1 MILIQIS
8 TGETIKAVSDYG
20 MMIVTSGTFIAI
32 SATLMWFCVKWF
44 KSLIQNI
51 IAQQTDMLK
60 ELLSEMRKQSK
71 TMNII
76 AERLQSETLL
86 RMGVLADY
94 GFDLLTEKL
103 CHQIQRVIDENHL
116 DDREQIQR
124 KVGLLTSNLLTDLK
138 QSFSHFTWNNKRLCD
153 FFKDEWESVIVDLVL
168 AEVYSEDPNAQR
180 TWNTIRTHITRLK
193 NEFLR
198 NIN

>member
-1 MILIQIS
+1 MLLQIS

-32 SATLMWFCVKWF
+32 SAALMWFCVKWF
-44 KSLIQNI
+44 KSLVQNI
-51 IAQQTDMLK
+51 IGQQTEMLK
-60 ELLSEMRKQSK
+60 DLLSEMRKQGK
-71 TMNII
+71 TMNLI

-138 QSFSHFTWNNKRLCD
+138 QSFSHFTWNGRRLCD
-153 FFKDEWESVIVDLVL
+153 FFKDEWENVIVELVL
-168 AEVYSEDPNAQR
+168 GEVYGEDANPQR

>member
-1 MILIQIS
+1 MILLQIP
-8 TGETIKAVSDYG
+8 TGDTIKSISDYG

-32 SATLMWFCVKWF
+32 SAALMWFCVKWF

-51 IAQQTDMLK
+51 IGQQTEMLK
-60 ELLSEMRKQSK
+60 DLLSEMRKQGK
-71 TMNII
+71 TMNLI

-116 DDREQIQR
+116 DDREQIKR
-124 KVGLLTSNLLTDLK
+124 KVGLLTSNLLSDLK
-138 QSFSHFTWNNKRLCD
+138 QSFSHFTWNSRRLCD
-153 FFKDEWESVIVDLVL
+153 FFKDEWEDVIVELVL
-168 AEVYSEDPNAQR
+168 AEVYSEDGNANR
-180 TWNTIRTHITRLK
+180 TWNTMRTHITRLK